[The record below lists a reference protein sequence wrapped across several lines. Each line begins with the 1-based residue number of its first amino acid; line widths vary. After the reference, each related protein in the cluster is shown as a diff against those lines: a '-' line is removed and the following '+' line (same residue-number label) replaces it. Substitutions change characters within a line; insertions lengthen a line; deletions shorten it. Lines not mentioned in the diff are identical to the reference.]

1 MVAKAGLDP
10 PGSFRLSS
18 LDIRNALHQVSQLTQ
33 SGQDILSTLS
43 SDALHPPSTLWKPRS
58 GAGHTQF
65 RTALEDRLSSL
76 DLLQTSN
83 SPPPTLSDVEAAWPY
98 LDGADLMNTYMIAVG
113 EYQIENT
120 QLYYVVKAC
129 VDLSGNHFES
139 DMDHIKQM
147 FHAADSPV
155 RDGRGFLLWIESHND
170 CSSISEQNKIH
181 MKLSNFNLTPSSPHA
196 TIDTVIL
203 EKHCTDLLS
212 LWKKVAGNDI
222 RSPASFNWR
231 LLSSISPTTGWGGSG
246 DALIRLRD
254 WLADKVSDNTAPWL
268 NDPALCIEKLIDHA
282 RFIGVKDDSQSGGMI
297 AAMGARQF
305 NKNNCTFCECFVC
318 EATVWGGKLQNCLCF
333 NQSDISKYSAGVI
346 KYVTDARDYIK
357 NNPNCKSLKGVRF
370 RNGAQAKGA
379 QVIAPVG
386 IDVAMLRSILGDD
399 EVSGDD
405 DEFLNFIRNDT
416 TFGDNINVIASGP
429 LDVVPSAD
437 PDGLFE
443 SWIGGAQFDLCAPV
457 MSANTG
463 YTPGSMLRTLRAQ
476 SRMHADSA
484 TRGVGGAI
492 AFCDAPAPHINT
504 VEQEPPCQMIEY
516 SPRAAT
522 VYTKLS
528 TIITAIRMKLNSKDG
543 LLAIAILIHLLQE
556 RATINSVMAAG
567 HHKLR
572 GIVLEYLA
580 HFARLIHDRSRMY
593 LITNAPISW

>member
-1 MVAKAGLDP
+1 
-10 PGSFRLSS
+10 
-18 LDIRNALHQVSQLTQ
+18 
-33 SGQDILSTLS
+33 
-43 SDALHPPSTLWKPRS
+43 
-58 GAGHTQF
+58 
-65 RTALEDRLSSL
+65 
-76 DLLQTSN
+76 
-83 SPPPTLSDVEAAWPY
+83 
-98 LDGADLMNTYMIAVG
+98 
-113 EYQIENT
+113 
-120 QLYYVVKAC
+120 
-129 VDLSGNHFES
+129 
-139 DMDHIKQM
+139 MDHIKQM
-147 FHAADSPV
+147 FHAVDSPV
-155 RDGRGFLLWIESHND
+155 RDGRGLLLWIESHND
-170 CSSISEQNKIH
+170 CSSISEQNKIQ
-181 MKLSNFNLTPSSPHA
+181 MKLSNFNLAPSSPHA
-196 TIDTVIL
+196 TINTVIL

-212 LWKKVAGNDI
+212 LWKKVASNDI

-231 LLSSISPTTGWGGSG
+231 LLSSISPTAGWGGSG
-246 DALIRLRD
+246 EALVRLRD
-254 WLADKVSDNTAPWL
+254 WFADKVSDNTAPWL
-268 NDPALCIEKLIDHA
+268 NDPALCIEKVIDHA
-282 RFIGVKDDSQSGGMI
+282 RFIGMKDDSQLGGMI

-305 NKNNCTFCECFVC
+305 NRNNCTFCECFVC

-346 KYVTDARDYIK
+346 KYVTDARAYIK

-370 RNGAQAKGA
+370 RNGAQVSGA
-379 QVIAPVG
+379 QVVAPVG
-386 IDVAMLRSILGDD
+386 IDVAMLRNILGDD
-399 EVSGDD
+399 EVNSDD
-405 DEFLNFIRNDT
+405 DEFLQFINNDT
-416 TFGDNINVIASGP
+416 TFGDGINVLASGP

-457 MSANTG
+457 MSANSG

-492 AFCDAPAPHINT
+492 DVSPALATKAVAFCDAPAPHINMI
-504 VEQEPPCQMIEY
+504 EQEPPCQMIEH

-528 TIITAIRMKLNSKDG
+528 TIITAIRMKLSSKDG
-543 LLAIAILIHLLQE
+543 LLAIAILIRLLQE

-567 HHKLR
+567 LDKLR